1 MKGGSRDWSVGPNP
15 PFSHHRTCG
24 MVGFLFFATCLTP
37 KFWQLQ
43 DRMWPGHTNQ
53 YEISKIY
60 LS

>member
-1 MKGGSRDWSVGPNP
+1 
-15 PFSHHRTCG
+15 
-24 MVGFLFFATCLTP
+24 MVGFLFFASCLTP

-43 DRMWPGHTNQ
+43 DRMWPGYTNQ